1 VGQTLYG
8 LHDEIRKCLAYLFRL
23 FFSPLRFII
32 VSGAKIGGKHV
43 DKIVFLNAAKG
54 ASLRTT
60 QKIKRYGAKGWHIVM
75 QKDSIACLH
84 NQQAGTLVVS
94 AGVPKNEYQP
104 YRGWLPTAEI
114 IITENKT

>member
-1 VGQTLYG
+1 M
-8 LHDEIRKCLAYLFRL
+8 
-23 FFSPLRFII
+23 
-32 VSGAKIGGKHV
+32 
-43 DKIVFLNAAKG
+43 DKVVFLSAAEG
-54 ASLRTT
+54 ASHRTI
-60 QKIKRYGAKGWHIVM
+60 QKIKRYGSKGWHIVM

-94 AGVPKNEYQP
+94 VDVPENEYQA

>member
-1 VGQTLYG
+1 M
-8 LHDEIRKCLAYLFRL
+8 
-23 FFSPLRFII
+23 
-32 VSGAKIGGKHV
+32 
-43 DKIVFLNAAKG
+43 DKIVFLKATKR
-54 ASLRTT
+54 ASNRTI
-60 QKIKRYGAKGWHIVM
+60 QKIKRYGEKGWHIVM

-94 AGVPKNEYQP
+94 AGVPENEYQA